1 MPRSELRLLDAI
13 DFAETDAQDLAE
25 ADEELDMEEDSYE
38 TAITPA
44 WWDVSEV
51 VRAGYRGMFVKLTE
65 ARPGSPVRGLYAA

>member
-13 DFAETDAQDLAE
+13 DFAEANAQDLAE
-25 ADEELDMEEDSYE
+25 ADEGLDTEDSYE

-51 VRAGYRGMFVKLTE
+51 VRAATE
-65 ARPGSPVRGLYAA
+65 ACSSS